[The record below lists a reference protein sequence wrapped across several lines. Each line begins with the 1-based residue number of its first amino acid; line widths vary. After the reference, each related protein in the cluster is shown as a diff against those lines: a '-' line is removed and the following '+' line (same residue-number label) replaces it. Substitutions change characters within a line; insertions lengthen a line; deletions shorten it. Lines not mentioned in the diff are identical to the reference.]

1 MQQPDL
7 NSLRIDKSMKNI
19 PQSGGSSRW
28 ARWSKWWILGGI
40 ALFLLLAAARFLNSR
55 LNAATEVE
63 VVRVSATTGGAASVP
78 AGEVLLSATGYI
90 VAHHKIQ
97 VASKV
102 VGKVAWIGVEKGDR
116 VEQGQVIT
124 RLEDDEYRAQLQQ
137 AQGQLAALEARLQEL
152 QNGSRPE
159 EIEVARANWE
169 REKADLA
176 NAKINLDRT
185 AQLLKDGV
193 TSQQT
198 YDDAK
203 ARYDVQA
210 AQVASLERTYQ
221 LVKIGPR
228 QELIAQV
235 RGQIQQARGAVAF
248 AQTQLANTV
257 IRAPITGTILERVVE
272 RGEFVTTGFVGDRG
286 AKGYVVSMADL
297 NDLQVEL
304 DINQNDFAKLTAKQR
319 GTLRTDAFRDRTY
332 QGFIEEISPEANR
345 QKATVQ
351 VKVKVLNPDEYLRPD
366 MNATVDFLADPK
378 PDEKPSANAS
388 TPSRTIYVPASA
400 VRDGAV
406 FVNLNGKAV
415 RRTVKTGGTT
425 SQGVRIDEGLIGGE
439 DVIINPPAELKDGDK
454 VRAKQ

>member
-1 MQQPDL
+1 MQPDL
-7 NSLRIDKSMKNI
+7 NSLRIDKSLKNG
-19 PQSGGSSRW
+19 PQTSGGSCL

-40 ALFLLLAAARFLNSR
+40 ALFLLLGAARFVYNWLNT
-55 LNAATEVE
+55 ATEVE
-63 VVRVSATTGGAASVP
+63 VVRVSAASGGTASTPV
-78 AGEVLLSATGYI
+78 GEVLLSATGYI

-116 VEQGQVIT
+116 VQQGQVIT

-137 AQGQLAALEARLQEL
+137 AQGQLVSLEARLQEL

-159 EIEVARANWE
+159 EVEVARANWE
-169 REKADLA
+169 REKATLV
-176 NAKINLDRT
+176 NAKISLDRT
-185 AQLLKDGV
+185 AKLLKDQV
-193 TSQQT
+193 LSQQT

-228 QELIAQV
+228 QELSAQV

-248 AQTQLANTV
+248 AETQLANTI

-272 RGEFVTTGFVGDRG
+272 KGEFVTTGFVGDQG

-297 NDLQVEL
+297 DDLQVEL
-304 DINQNDFAKLTAKQR
+304 DIDQRDFARLASKQR
-319 GTLRTDAFRDRTY
+319 GVLRTDAYRDRTY
-332 QGFIEEISPEANR
+332 QGYIEEISPEANR

-366 MNATVDFLADPK
+366 MNASVDFVAEAK
-378 PDEKPSANAS
+378 PGATTSTDAS
-388 TPSRTIYVPASA
+388 GGSRTIYVPASA

-415 RRTVKTGGTT
+415 KRTVKTGGTT

-439 DVIINPPAELKDGDK
+439 DVIINPPSGLKDGDK
-454 VRAKQ
+454 VRTKS

>member
-1 MQQPDL
+1 MQPDL
-7 NSLRIDKSMKNI
+7 NSLRIDKSMKNS
-19 PQSGGSSRW
+19 PQASGGGRW
-28 ARWSKWWILGGI
+28 ARASKWWILGGI
-40 ALFLLLAAARFLNSR
+40 ALFLLLGAARFVYNQLNT
-55 LNAATEVE
+55 ATEVE
-63 VVRVSATTGGAASVP
+63 VVRISSNSSGAANAPV
-78 AGEVLLSATGYI
+78 GETLLSATGYI

-124 RLEDDEYRAQLQQ
+124 RLEDDEYKAQLQQ
-137 AQGQLAALEARLQEL
+137 AQGQLVALEARLQEL

-159 EIEVARANWE
+159 EVEVARANWE
-169 REKADLA
+169 REKANLV
-176 NAKINLDRT
+176 NAKISLDRT
-185 AQLLKDGV
+185 AQLLKDQV
-193 TSQQT
+193 VSQQT

-228 QELIAQV
+228 QELSAQV

-248 AQTQLANTV
+248 AETQLANTV

-297 NDLQVEL
+297 SDLQVEL
-304 DINQNDFAKLTAKQR
+304 DINQNDFARLGPKQR
-319 GTLRTDAFRDRTY
+319 GVLRTDAYRDRTY
-332 QGFIEEISPEANR
+332 QGYIEEISPEANR

-351 VKVKVLNPDEYLRPD
+351 VKVKVLSPDEFLRPD
-366 MNATVDFLADPK
+366 MNATVDFVSDA
-378 PDEKPSANAS
+378 KPSTTTS
-388 TPSRTIYVPASA
+388 TTSSRTIYVPASA

-415 RRTVKTGGTT
+415 KRAVKTGGTT

-439 DVIINPPAELKDGDK
+439 DVIINPPSGLKDGDK
-454 VRAKQ
+454 VRTKS

>member
-1 MQQPDL
+1 
-7 NSLRIDKSMKNI
+7 
-19 PQSGGSSRW
+19 
-28 ARWSKWWILGGI
+28 
-40 ALFLLLAAARFLNSR
+40 
-55 LNAATEVE
+55 
-63 VVRVSATTGGAASVP
+63 VRVTASTKTDNTP

-116 VEQGQVIT
+116 VQQGQVIT

-137 AQGQLAALEARLQEL
+137 AKGQLAALEARLLEL

-159 EIEVARANWE
+159 EIEVARANLE
-169 REKADLA
+169 REKAELA
-176 NAKINLDRT
+176 NAKISLERN
-185 AQLLKDGV
+185 AKLLKDEV
-193 TSQQT
+193 VSQQT

-203 ARYDVQA
+203 ARYNVQA
-210 AQVASLERTYQ
+210 ARVASLEKTYQ

-228 QELIAQV
+228 QELLAQV
-235 RGQIQQARGAVAF
+235 RGEIQQARGAVAL
-248 AQTQLANTV
+248 AETQLSNTV

-272 RGEFVTTGFVGDRG
+272 RGEFVTTGFVGERG

-304 DINQNDFAKLTAKQR
+304 DINQNDFARLGQQQR
-319 GTLRTDAFRDRTY
+319 GVLRTDAYRDRSY
-332 QGFIEEISPEANR
+332 EGYIEEISPEANR

-351 VKVKVLNPDEYLRPD
+351 VKVKVLNPDEFLRPD
-366 MNATVDFLADPK
+366 MNATVDFIADAK
-378 PDEKPSANAS
+378 PEAAKQANS
-388 TPSRTIYVPASA
+388 TTPSPALYVPASA

-415 RRTVKTGGTT
+415 KRPVKTGSTN

-439 DVIINPPAELKDGDK
+439 DVIINPPPDLQDGDK
-454 VRAKQ
+454 VRIKQ